1 MSNPM
6 WFITPAVVIVLY
18 VLKTSGRNQMASR
31 RGSALVFGPSRA
43 MTLLVMAAIA
53 LGGALIAGPI
63 LQTGRI
69 DIATSII
76 GGGILIAGLILIPPV
91 VILCNQGVEAR
102 WWWGR
107 RNSLS
112 WSSITGA
119 SYDRTK
125 KEMSL
130 HGQAGAVLR
139 HTQYHVDPL
148 RFQMEIERHV
158 GRIGEIRQ
166 NPSELNSLDL

>member
-1 MSNPM
+1 MSNQM
-6 WFITPAVVIVLY
+6 WFITPAVLIVLY
-18 VLKTSGRNQMASR
+18 LLKTSGRNQMASR

-43 MTLLVMAAIA
+43 ITLLVIA
-53 LGGALIAGPI
+53 GIGLGGALIAGPI
-63 LQTGRI
+63 LQTGKI
-69 DIATSII
+69 DIVTSII
-76 GGGILIAGLILIPPV
+76 GGGSLMAALILLPPR

-119 SYDRTK
+119 SYDRAK
-125 KEMSL
+125 NEISL

-158 GRIGEIRQ
+158 GRVGEIRQ
-166 NPSELNSLDL
+166 NPSGVNSLDL